1 MVSEADIVLLAH
13 NMRRAILF
21 DGIEDGFHHKT
32 VSRYKFYNL
41 SRRISA
47 TDEMIFYGLV
57 YFRSR
62 RVEKNHRVAVTRALR
77 AMRLPG
83 TWQTVVAVA
92 AHIARQALDRS
103 AIIGPVIRDRFRVA
117 TCDHN
122 SAVRFDEVVAG
133 QDFRD
138 ALILHLSALASIDRV
153 YKIDVDELLFARAC
167 QRRWPCPKIDQ
178 IIRDLVQRA

>member
-1 MVSEADIVLLAH
+1 MNVCLDGKVALVTGAGAGIGLATAQAFAEAGAAVALADI
-13 NMRRAILF
+13 
-21 DGIEDGFHHKT
+21 DEDA
-32 VSRYKFYNL
+32 VR
-41 SRRISA
+41 SA
-47 TDEMIFYGLV
+47 T
-57 YFRSR
+57 
-62 RVEKNHRVAVTRALR
+62 EKLLSAGREALTIR
-77 AMRLPG
+77 
-83 TWQTVVAVA
+83 

-167 QRRWPCPKIDQ
+167 QRRSPCPKTDQ